1 MTEQQQGPWTFAKA
15 SIQGRAGMDAKLAYT
30 ASGKPIL
37 SVSIAINKGP
47 KDNRR
52 TLWLTVKA
60 FGELAEGTRIRKG
73 DMVTVDGSLDISSW
87 NDRTTGQQRE
97 RTEVL
102 ADQIKVHVGEAKNFS
117 ATKPVEAPSEPAWND
132 EDVPF

>member
-1 MTEQQQGPWTFAKA
+1 M
-15 SIQGRAGMDAKLAYT
+15 
-30 ASGKPIL
+30 
-37 SVSIAINKGP
+37 
-47 KDNRR
+47 
-52 TLWLTVKA
+52 TVKA
-60 FGELAEGTRIRKG
+60 FGELAEGTKIRKG

-117 ATKPVEAPSEPAWND
+117 ATKPIQAPSEAVWD
-132 EDVPF
+132 EADLPF